1 MEQIEQL
8 LALMDRPAFRVE
20 DGRVTAVN
28 TAARSLALS
37 EGMAVSNLLSTG
49 QDAYAAFT
57 GGCLSL
63 ELSLAGGTVS
73 ASVTMLD
80 RGHLFTLEP
89 EGSGEELRM
98 LALAAQVLREPLS
111 NVMALAA
118 ELPPDTAQRT
128 GINQG
133 LHRLLRIV
141 GNMTPPPM
149 IRPEMTEMNAL
160 LREVW
165 EQTQP
170 ACDASGIDFTFIP
183 SPAPVFTAA
192 DGPMLARVI
201 HNLLSNSMKFS
212 PGRQLRLELLR
223 SGGVYRIR
231 FWDSGGIMPPDPFT
245 RYLREPGLED
255 PRCGLGMGMRMVRT
269 AATAHR
275 GTVLMTI
282 PREGGVLTEL
292 CLPIEQNTPLRSPRL
307 RVSYTGEWDPLLVE
321 LSDVLP
327 PEFYE

>member
-1 MEQIEQL
+1 
-8 LALMDRPAFRVE
+8 
-20 DGRVTAVN
+20 
-28 TAARSLALS
+28 
-37 EGMAVSNLLSTG
+37 
-49 QDAYAAFT
+49 
-57 GGCLSL
+57 
-63 ELSLAGGTVS
+63 
-73 ASVTMLD
+73 
-80 RGHLFTLEP
+80 
-89 EGSGEELRM
+89 
-98 LALAAQVLREPLS
+98 
-111 NVMALAA
+111 
-118 ELPPDTAQRT
+118 
-128 GINQG
+128 
-133 LHRLLRIV
+133 
-141 GNMTPPPM
+141 
-149 IRPEMTEMNAL
+149 MNAL

-212 PGRQLRLELLR
+212 PGQTLTLELRRKGTRLHILYTDP
-223 SGGVYRIR
+223 GAL
-231 FWDSGGIMPPDPFT
+231 MPPDPFT
-245 RYLREPGLED
+245 RYLRDPGLED
-255 PRCGLGMGMRMVRT
+255 SRCGLGMGMRMVRT

-327 PEFYE
+327 PEFYK